1 MKDLGVLKP
10 TIRLSITN
18 PASESGSVFGRGI
31 ANLCLG
37 VREAGSLNAAAKGM
51 GMAYSKAWRIIK
63 ETEAALGI
71 QLLNRDGAHGSTLTE
86 EGDAL
91 LDAYISIDAQLQKD
105 AERNRRP
112 RIERAQ
118 GDSDE
123 DARRRCQEARGEPI
137 ERAESRRQRQHH
149 HAADIPAA
157 HRHPTPPPRRHAIA
171 EQAERDDDASERGT
185 RHDRAC
191 ARPQRLEDNA
201 RRPCQI
207 AGFAGDRACRQI
219 ACRRRQNRRP
229 HRQPAERADGCKG
242 IMRRTRRVRNPRRPS
257 ARDAEH
263 RRAQGARGRRVSAIR
278 RARLPFHARNSTR
291 PRGDALKQDPR
302 R

>member
-91 LDAYISIDAQLQKD
+91 LDAYISIDVQLQKD
-105 AERNRRP
+105 AEKAFKT
-112 RIERAQ
+112 IL
-118 GDSDE
+118 S
-123 DARRRCQEARGEPI
+123 
-137 ERAESRRQRQHH
+137 
-149 HAADIPAA
+149 
-157 HRHPTPPPRRHAIA
+157 
-171 EQAERDDDASERGT
+171 
-185 RHDRAC
+185 
-191 ARPQRLEDNA
+191 
-201 RRPCQI
+201 
-207 AGFAGDRACRQI
+207 
-219 ACRRRQNRRP
+219 
-229 HRQPAERADGCKG
+229 
-242 IMRRTRRVRNPRRPS
+242 
-257 ARDAEH
+257 
-263 RRAQGARGRRVSAIR
+263 
-278 RARLPFHARNSTR
+278 
-291 PRGDALKQDPR
+291 
-302 R
+302 

>member
-91 LDAYISIDAQLQKD
+91 LDAYISIDTQLQKD
-105 AERNRRP
+105 AEKAFKT
-112 RIERAQ
+112 IL
-118 GDSDE
+118 S
-123 DARRRCQEARGEPI
+123 
-137 ERAESRRQRQHH
+137 
-149 HAADIPAA
+149 
-157 HRHPTPPPRRHAIA
+157 
-171 EQAERDDDASERGT
+171 
-185 RHDRAC
+185 
-191 ARPQRLEDNA
+191 
-201 RRPCQI
+201 
-207 AGFAGDRACRQI
+207 
-219 ACRRRQNRRP
+219 
-229 HRQPAERADGCKG
+229 
-242 IMRRTRRVRNPRRPS
+242 
-257 ARDAEH
+257 
-263 RRAQGARGRRVSAIR
+263 
-278 RARLPFHARNSTR
+278 
-291 PRGDALKQDPR
+291 
-302 R
+302 